1 MKNIRTQTV
10 FLSILPVIMALY
22 SISAGAATVAG
33 TFPEYESIRPNI
45 SFWKKIY
52 AQYSTTQG
60 VIHDKR
66 NLGIIY
72 EVIELKDRNR
82 HGSRKINRDRI
93 KKAKKKYKLILAK
106 LARGEPPKSSEEKR
120 VANLFGAEA
129 QRSDFRSAMR
139 NLRCQV
145 GQKDPFRQGII
156 RSGAYLAEI
165 KQIFRDAGLPTELSY
180 LPHVES
186 SFNPKAYS
194 KFGAAGIWQFTRS
207 TGKRFMTVGYAVD
220 ERRDPILSSHA
231 AARLLKQNF
240 KKLGSW
246 PMAITAYNHGIAGM
260 LRAQRRKGSYE
271 AIFKEYHSR
280 IFKFASRNFYAEFLA
295 AREVAQNYRQYFGE
309 LALDTPFESQEVV
322 MAGYGSLPQ
331 IARQLKLAPDVLR
344 ELNPALRN
352 PVIRGQ
358 KYVPKGFRLRFP
370 LKSGQDWE
378 RMMAELAPKIYKNY
392 QKRSHI
398 YTVQRGDTA
407 GEIARLHG
415 VKLRDLIA
423 ANNLNSRATIYVNQ
437 NLRIPLPDEKP
448 ITIARKE
455 PRKTGEQGLIKSP
468 RSLSIEAQPLT
479 RASVDLVLAMN
490 ATAEPGETPEKLVP
504 GSAPL
509 QPVQE
514 KRGSQ
519 TSAVLAIKKPHDREE
534 QDAVEF
540 PQVEPATGEARKEE
554 PPLLATKEADLV
566 EEQEAVASQDHKQV
580 EEKPE
585 AATHPDLDAEAA
597 KPAAQAPEINPE
609 ILQGN
614 FAIERIWHD
623 QGKPVGTIR
632 VEVEETLGHYA
643 EWLDITAW
651 EIRRLNGFPYGKVI
665 RLDQQ
670 IKIPLHQV
678 SKEEFEEKRF
688 EYHKELSEDFFAS
701 YRVEKVKFY
710 YIKKGDTIWDLSLE
724 EFEVPLWLIK
734 KYNVDLD
741 FSALFPS
748 QKLLIPIIEK
758 IQV

>member
-10 FLSILPVIMALY
+10 FLSILPVVMALY
-22 SISAGAATVAG
+22 GISAGATTVAG
-33 TFPEYESIRPNI
+33 TFPEYDSIRPNI

-106 LARGEPPKSSEEKR
+106 LARAEPPKSSEEKR
-120 VANLFGAEA
+120 VANLFGTEA
-129 QRSDFRSAMR
+129 QRSDFRPAMH

-246 PMAITAYNHGIAGM
+246 PMAITAYNHGITGM
-260 LRAQRRKGSYE
+260 LRAKRRKGSYE
-271 AIFKEYHSR
+271 AIFKEYRSR

-295 AREVAQNYRQYFGE
+295 ALEVAQNYRQYFGE
-309 LALDTPFESQEVV
+309 LVLDTPLESQEVV

-358 KYVPKGFRLRFP
+358 KYVPKGFRLRLP

-378 RMMAELAPKIYKNY
+378 SMMAELAPKIYKNY

-479 RASVDLVLAMN
+479 SPNVDLVLAMN
-490 ATAEPGETPEKLVP
+490 ATAESGETQEKLVP
-504 GSAPL
+504 GSAL
-509 QPVQE
+509 FQPAQE
-514 KRGSQ
+514 KSGSQ
-519 TSAVLAIKKPHDREE
+519 SSPVLAIKKPHDSEE
-534 QDAVEF
+534 KDAVEF

-554 PPLLATKEADLV
+554 PPVLASQEADLV
-566 EEQEAVASQDHKQV
+566 EEQETEASQDHKQV
-580 EEKPE
+580 QEKPE
-585 AATHPDLDAEAA
+585 AATLPELDAEAA
-597 KPAAQAPEINPE
+597 KPAVQASEINPE
-609 ILQGN
+609 VLQGN

-643 EWLDITAW
+643 EWLGITAW

-734 KYNVDLD
+734 KYNIDLD

-748 QKLLIPIIEK
+748 QKLTIPIIEK
-758 IQV
+758 KV

>member
-1 MKNIRTQTV
+1 MKSIRTHTV
-10 FLSILPVIMALY
+10 ILSILLLGMGLC
-22 SISAGAATVAG
+22 SIHANADTVSG
-33 TFPEYESIRPNI
+33 TFPEYDSIRPNI

-120 VANLFGAEA
+120 VADLFGTEA
-129 QRSDFRSAMR
+129 QRSDFQSAMR

-156 RSGAYLAEI
+156 RSGAYLAQI

-194 KFGAAGIWQFTRS
+194 KFGAAGVWQFTRS

-220 ERRDPILSSHA
+220 ERRDPILSSYA

-240 KKLGSW
+240 KKLRNW
-246 PMAITAYNHGIAGM
+246 PMAVTAYNHGVTGM
-260 LRAQRRKGSYE
+260 LRAKRQKGSYE
-271 AIFKEYHSR
+271 AIFKEYRSR

-295 AREVAQNYRQYFGE
+295 AREVAQNYRPYFGE
-309 LALDTPFESQEVV
+309 LTLDTPVESQEVV
-322 MAGYGSLPQ
+322 MAGYGSLPE
-331 IARQLKLAPDVLR
+331 IARQLKLAPGVLR

-358 KYVPKGFRLRFP
+358 KYIPKGYRLQLP
-370 LKSGQDWE
+370 LESGRDWE
-378 RMMAELAPKIYKNY
+378 RVMAELAPKIYKNF

-407 GEIARLHG
+407 GDIARMHG
-415 VKLRDLIA
+415 VKLRDLMA

-437 NLRIPLPDEKP
+437 NLRIPLPDKKP
-448 ITIARKE
+448 ITVARKE
-455 PRKTGEQGLIKSP
+455 PQKNEAQSLIKSP
-468 RSLSIEAQPLT
+468 ESLSIEAQPL
-479 RASVDLVLAMN
+479 ASPTVDLVLAMN
-490 ATAEPGETPEKLVP
+490 ATAEPEETQEKLATDA
-504 GSAPL
+504 SL
-509 QPVQE
+509 FQPAQE
-514 KRGSQ
+514 ETDSQ
-519 TSAVLAIKKPHDREE
+519 PSLVAIKKPYDSKEK
-534 QDAVEF
+534 DALES
-540 PQVEPATGEARKEE
+540 PQIEPATGEADKTE
-554 PPLLATKEADLV
+554 PLV
-566 EEQEAVASQDHKQV
+566 PAGPETDPVEKQAAAASQDPKQM

-585 AATHPDLDAEAA
+585 AVTFPALDAEAA
-597 KPAAQAPEINPE
+597 KPATQAPEINPE
-609 ILQGN
+609 VLQGN

-623 QGKPVGTIR
+623 QGKPVGSIR

-643 EWLDITAW
+643 EWLGITAW
-651 EIRRLNGFPYGKVI
+651 EIRRLNGFTYGKAIHV
-665 RLDQQ
+665 DQQ

-688 EYHKELSEDFFAS
+688 EFHKELSEDFFAS

-741 FSALFPS
+741 FSALVPS

-758 IQV
+758 KQV